1 MVVRIRLAALFYPI
15 FFLLSCL
22 HNSSYLCGD
31 SHKLIITKTML
42 VKSFV
47 LRRESF
53 EAIVSQCVPGTI
65 AVVRPQ
71 NTLVN
76 LFRAVIHKMIVD
88 KQSAEYEIKEVKAY
102 LNTLSDNSEYQ
113 KKKELFIE
121 YVQDYL
127 QKATSYRVSIEAV
140 EDYILAQCSILCA
153 QAVAFSAGIEVID
166 GRDLVICRQ
175 KENAPVFDWAAT
187 CKEIEEKCK
196 GKSHIVISGGY
207 ARTPHGDVIGIGKGG
222 ANMMAALV
230 ASALKADS
238 IEFYVEG
245 EGINGITS
253 MTYDEAAHYCASN
266 VAPFPSA
273 ALWPAKQAGIPIVV
287 KSIQHPEF
295 AGTLISSSECVG
307 KEVSGVVV
315 DKDLDLVTI
324 YGTGLLGRVGASSA
338 IFSSLADAGVNV
350 RFISQTSSEY
360 AITFAVSAKDNEK
373 VSAVVNNLV
382 VNNPLIPL
390 DDIMVVNRE
399 VAIVTVY
406 GSRMKNIPGVSGK
419 VFSLL
424 GAAGVNVIA
433 SAQGGEELSI
443 SVVLEVFDLEKAC
456 KALTILY

>member
-1 MVVRIRLAALFYPI
+1 MY
-15 FFLLSCL
+15 
-22 HNSSYLCGD
+22 
-31 SHKLIITKTML
+31 

-53 EAIVSQCVPGTI
+53 NAIVSQCIPGTI
-65 AVVRPQ
+65 AVVRPEKE
-71 NTLVN
+71 LVN
-76 LFRAVIHKMIVD
+76 LFRAVINKMVVEKQTAECEIADVKEYLNAISDNKEFQQKIVD
-88 KQSAEYEIKEVKAY
+88 
-102 LNTLSDNSEYQ
+102 
-113 KKKELFIE
+113 FIE

-127 QKATSYRVSIEAV
+127 RKATNYNVPVDAI
-140 EDYILAQCSILCA
+140 EDYILAQCSYLCA
-153 QAVAFSAGIEVID
+153 QAVAFSANIEVVD
-166 GRDLVICRQ
+166 GRDLVVSHQ
-175 KENAPVFDWAAT
+175 KEKTPVFDWAAT
-187 CKEIEEKCK
+187 CKEIEERCK
-196 GKSHIVISGGY
+196 GKSHLVISGGY
-207 ARTPHGDVIGIGKGG
+207 ARTPNGEVVGIGKGG

-245 EGINGITS
+245 EGINGITA
-253 MTYDEAAHYCASN
+253 MTYDEAAHYCASKI
-266 VAPFPSA
+266 APFPSA

-287 KSIQHPEF
+287 KSILHPDF
-295 AGTLISSSECVG
+295 TGTMISSSENVG
-307 KEVSGVVV
+307 KEISGVII
-315 DKDLDLVTI
+315 DQDLVLVTV

-338 IFSSLADAGVNV
+338 IFTSLANAGVNV

-360 AITFAVSAKDNEK
+360 AITFAVSAKDSEK
-373 VSAVVNNLV
+373 VSEIINALV

-390 DDIMVVNRE
+390 NDIMVVNRE

-443 SVVLEVFDLEKAC
+443 SVVLDVKDLDRAQKTLE
-456 KALTILY
+456 ILYKK